1 MRLSVLIVNYNVK
14 AFLDQCLRSVR
25 AASRNLDVEVIVV
38 DNASTDQSGEWITAQ
53 FPEVRWIASPTNLGF
68 GRANNLALRE
78 ATGDVV
84 LYLNP
89 DTVVPED
96 NFATALAYLADHPE
110 VGSLGC
116 RMIDGTGEFLPESKR
131 ALPTPSV
138 ALYRLLG
145 LSSLFPRSPRF
156 ARYYLGHLPEDQNA
170 EVDVHCGAWM
180 MVRKPILDQLGGF
193 DEAYFMYGEDID
205 LSYRIQKA
213 GWQNHYLATSPII
226 HYKGES
232 TKHATWK
239 YVKTFHEAMDI
250 FARTHFAGRAAAFS
264 ALIRFGIYAKA
275 TSTVVQRWAAVVLPL
290 LFDLALGYV
299 LAESATSYWEHSHRY
314 IEGGAYPIAYRWLV
328 LPAYTV
334 TWFAVHT
341 ALGGARGTLRRWF
354 SSSFLATLTLLVG
367 YALLPLDWR
376 FSRALVLLSSLLFAS
391 ASMAT
396 RVLRLAIG
404 LRNRGLL
411 RHGTLHLG
419 RPAPT
424 AHSDPHSTDTDLPL
438 DGNFESGINLFRPAV
453 VAIHAQG
460 GIPFRST
467 INLMIAQ
474 RGQGVRFRMVYPN
487 WTLGS
492 DDRRL
497 ASDAAIPELD
507 KPLVR
512 RSRALLHAAIT
523 VVVTLLSPLLALH
536 PQGRRLVAAL
546 PSVWSG
552 TKSWVG
558 YTSSALGLSPLKPGV
573 VPHVAPSGVAEWD
586 HEADRR
592 YASRW
597 HADLDVYALLRRQPV
612 P

>member
-1 MRLSVLIVNYNVK
+1 VRLSVLIVNYNVK
-14 AFLDQCLRSVR
+14 AYLDQCLRSVR
-25 AASRNLDVEVIVV
+25 AASAGLDVEVIVV
-38 DNASTDQSGEWITAQ
+38 DNASTDGSGDWITAE

-78 ATGDVV
+78 ATGEVV

-131 ALPTPSV
+131 ALPTPEV
-138 ALYRLLG
+138 ALFRLLG

-180 MVRKPILDQLGGF
+180 MVRKHILDQLGGF

-239 YVKTFHEAMDI
+239 YVKTFHAAMDI
-250 FARTHFAGRAAAFS
+250 FARTHFAGRAGAFS

-275 TSTVVQRWAAVVLPL
+275 SSAVVQRWAAFVLPFL
-290 LFDLALGYV
+290 LDLALGYV
-299 LAESATSYWEHSHRY
+299 LAESATSYWERSHRY
-314 IEGGAYPIAYRWLV
+314 VEGGAYPHAYRLLV
-328 LPAYTV
+328 LPAYTLA
-334 TWFAVHT
+334 WFAVHF
-341 ALGGARGTLRRWF
+341 AMGGARGTLRRWF
-354 SSSFLATLTLLVG
+354 SSSLVATLVLLVG
-367 YALLPLDWR
+367 YALLPLEWR
-376 FSRALVLLSSLLFAS
+376 FSRALVLLSALLFAS
-391 ASMAT
+391 ASMVT
-396 RVLRLAIG
+396 RALRFALG
-404 LRNRGLL
+404 LRNRALL
-411 RHGTLHLG
+411 RTGTVHVG
-419 RPAPT
+419 RTEPNPLRSPDSA
-424 AHSDPHSTDTDLPL
+424 DIDLPIDNML
-438 DGNFESGINLFRPAV
+438 GAGLRVFRPAV
-453 VAIHAQG
+453 VAIHPQG
-460 GIPFRST
+460 SVLFKNVID
-467 INLMIAQ
+467 LMIAQ
-474 RGQGVRFRMVYPN
+474 RGQGIRFRMVYPH

-497 ASDAAIPELD
+497 ASDTAIPELD
-507 KPLVR
+507 KPMVR
-512 RSRALLHAAIT
+512 RSRALLHAAFTLFVT
-523 VVVTLLSPLLALH
+523 VLAPILLVHPLSRA
-536 PQGRRLVAAL
+536 LVAEL
-546 PSVWSG
+546 PSVWTG
-552 TKSWVG
+552 RKSWVG
-558 YTSSALGLSPLKPGV
+558 YAGSAQGLTPLKPGV
-573 VPHVAPSGVAEWD
+573 VPHVAPSGVSEWD
-586 HEADRR
+586 YEADQR

-597 HADLDVYALLRRQPV
+597 HADLDVYALLRRQPM

>member
-25 AASRNLDVEVIVV
+25 AASRDLDVEVIVV
-38 DNASTDQSGEWITAQ
+38 DNASTDESEVWITTQ

-96 NFATALAYLADHPE
+96 NFATALAYLVDHPE

-180 MVRKPILDQLGGF
+180 MVRKSILDQLGGF

-250 FARTHFAGRAAAFS
+250 FARTHFAGRATAFS

-275 TSTVVQRWAAVVLPL
+275 TSSVLQRWAAVLLPL
-290 LFDLALGYV
+290 LFDLVLGYI
-299 LAESATSYWEHSHRY
+299 LAESATSYWERSHRY
-314 IEGGAYPIAYRWLV
+314 VEGGTYPSAYRWLV
-328 LPAYTV
+328 LPAYTAI
-334 TWFAVHT
+334 WFAVHT
-341 ALGGARGTLRRWF
+341 ALGGARGTLRRWL
-354 SSSFLATLTLLVG
+354 SSGALATLALLVG

-376 FSRALVLLSSLLFAS
+376 FSRALVLISALLFAT
-391 ASMAT
+391 ASMTT
-396 RVLRLAIG
+396 RLIRLALG
-404 LRNRGLL
+404 LRSRGML
-411 RHGTLHLG
+411 RSGTVHLG
-419 RPAPT
+419 RPRQSLEP
-424 AHSDPHSTDTDLPL
+424 SSVDIDLPWDEHL
-438 DGNFESGINLFRPAV
+438 QSGLNVFRPAIL
-453 VAIHAQG
+453 AIHPDS
-460 GIPFRST
+460 GISFQQAVD
-467 INLMIAQ
+467 LMVAQ
-474 RGQGVRFRMVYPN
+474 RGRGIRFRMVYPQ

-523 VVVTLLSPLLALH
+523 LLITALSPLLILH
-536 PQGRRLVAAL
+536 PRGRHLVLAL
-546 PSVWSG
+546 PAVWSG
-552 TKSWVG
+552 RKSWVG
-558 YTSSALGLSPLKPGV
+558 YCIPANGLSPLKPGV
-573 VPHVAPSGVAEWD
+573 VPHVTPSGVAEWD
-586 HEADRR
+586 VEADRR
-592 YASRW
+592 YACRW
-597 HADLDVYALLRRQPV
+597 HADLDVYALLRRQPM

>member
-299 LAESATSYWEHSHRY
+299 LAESATSYWERSHRY

-341 ALGGARGTLRRWF
+341 ALGGAR
-354 SSSFLATLTLLVG
+354 
-367 YALLPLDWR
+367 
-376 FSRALVLLSSLLFAS
+376 
-391 ASMAT
+391 
-396 RVLRLAIG
+396 
-404 LRNRGLL
+404 
-411 RHGTLHLG
+411 
-419 RPAPT
+419 
-424 AHSDPHSTDTDLPL
+424 
-438 DGNFESGINLFRPAV
+438 
-453 VAIHAQG
+453 
-460 GIPFRST
+460 
-467 INLMIAQ
+467 
-474 RGQGVRFRMVYPN
+474 
-487 WTLGS
+487 
-492 DDRRL
+492 
-497 ASDAAIPELD
+497 
-507 KPLVR
+507 
-512 RSRALLHAAIT
+512 
-523 VVVTLLSPLLALH
+523 
-536 PQGRRLVAAL
+536 
-546 PSVWSG
+546 
-552 TKSWVG
+552 
-558 YTSSALGLSPLKPGV
+558 
-573 VPHVAPSGVAEWD
+573 
-586 HEADRR
+586 
-592 YASRW
+592 
-597 HADLDVYALLRRQPV
+597 
-612 P
+612 

>member
-14 AFLDQCLRSVR
+14 AFLDQCLRSVQ
-25 AASRNLDVEVIVV
+25 AASQGLDVEVIVV
-38 DNASTDQSGEWITAQ
+38 DNASTDQSEAWITAQ

-156 ARYYLGHLPEDQNA
+156 ARYYLGHLSEDQNA

-275 TSTVVQRWAAVVLPL
+275 TSSVLQRWAAVVLPL
-290 LFDLALGYV
+290 LFDLVLGYV
-299 LAESATSYWEHSHRY
+299 LAESATSYWERSHRY
-314 IEGGAYPIAYRWLV
+314 VEGGTYPSAYRLLV

-341 ALGGARGTLRRWF
+341 ALGGARGTLRRWL
-354 SSSFLATLTLLVG
+354 SSGALATLALLVG

-376 FSRALVLLSSLLFAS
+376 FSRALVLISALLFAT

-396 RVLRLAIG
+396 RLIRLALG
-404 LRNRGLL
+404 LRSRGLL
-411 RHGTLHLG
+411 RSGTVHLG
-419 RPAPT
+419 RRSSP
-424 AHSDPHSTDTDLPL
+424 SKVSTTEVDLPFDDHL
-438 DGNFESGINLFRPAV
+438 ESGLRVFRPAV
-453 VAIHAQG
+453 LAVHPEG
-460 GIPFRST
+460 GISFRQA
-467 INLMIAQ
+467 IDLMIAH
-474 RGQGVRFRMVYPN
+474 RGRGLRYRMVYPN

-497 ASDAAIPELD
+497 ASDAAIPELE

-512 RSRALLHAAIT
+512 RSRALLHTGIT
-523 VVVTLLSPLLALH
+523 LVATAFSPLLVLH
-536 PQGRRLVAAL
+536 PHGRLLVRSL

-552 TKSWVG
+552 RKSWVG
-558 YTSSALGLSPLKPGV
+558 YCGSAQGLSTLKPGV
-573 VPHVAPSGVAEWD
+573 VPHVPPSGVPEWD
-586 HEADRR
+586 FEADRR

>member
-299 LAESATSYWEHSHRY
+299 LAESATSYWERSHRY

-404 LRNRGLL
+404 LRNRGIL

-438 DGNFESGINLFRPAV
+438 DGNFESGINLFRPDV
-453 VAIHAQG
+453 VAIHPQG

-546 PSVWSG
+546 PSVWCPSSG
-552 TKSWVG
+552 GGSDW
-558 YTSSALGLSPLKPGV
+558 
-573 VPHVAPSGVAEWD
+573 
-586 HEADRR
+586 R
-592 YASRW
+592 
-597 HADLDVYALLRRQPV
+597 
-612 P
+612 

>member
-299 LAESATSYWEHSHRY
+299 LAESATSYWERSHRY

-404 LRNRGLL
+404 LRNRGIL

-460 GIPFRST
+460 GIPFRRS
-467 INLMIAQ
+467 IDLMIAQ

-546 PSVWSG
+546 PSVWCPSSG
-552 TKSWVG
+552 GGSDW
-558 YTSSALGLSPLKPGV
+558 
-573 VPHVAPSGVAEWD
+573 
-586 HEADRR
+586 R
-592 YASRW
+592 
-597 HADLDVYALLRRQPV
+597 
-612 P
+612 